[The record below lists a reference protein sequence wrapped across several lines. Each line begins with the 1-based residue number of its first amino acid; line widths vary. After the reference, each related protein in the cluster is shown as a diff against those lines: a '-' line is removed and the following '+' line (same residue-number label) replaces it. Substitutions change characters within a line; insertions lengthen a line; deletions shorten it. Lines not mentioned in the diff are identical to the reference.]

1 LHEQP
6 LETDTNDDL
15 EILFR
20 IASRP
25 APGAADPQSA
35 ALLQSLDLG
44 PDRAPRDAVA
54 ALERAAV
61 DALRAEAGR
70 RKAQA
75 YLARLAHG

>member
-1 LHEQP
+1 M
-6 LETDTNDDL
+6 NDDL

-25 APGAADPQSA
+25 GPIAANPQIA
-35 ALLQSLDLG
+35 AMMQTLDLG
-44 PDRAPRDAVA
+44 PDRAPRDAVT
-54 ALERAAV
+54 ALKRAAV
-61 DALRAEAGR
+61 DPLRAEAGR